1 MSEKNPLVSFL
12 IPIYNAEQY
21 LTESLISHLYQSY
34 ENIEFILVNDGS
46 TDSSREI
53 LEEFAKN
60 DSRIKI
66 VNKKNGG
73 IVSALNEGLS
83 VSTGEFI
90 ARADADDISFI
101 HRIEK
106 QVAAIKNNDKVVL
119 VASSFEVIDEDSEYM
134 YREIMPTR
142 DIDIKRALY
151 LRNII
156 AHGSTLM
163 RASTLKKLGG
173 YSADCGPTEDYELW
187 TRLAAEGGFIGIEE
201 PLYRWRQNRNGI
213 TFTQNT
219 SMQKFTET
227 IKERYWMEKNPQS
240 ISRKD
245 ILKTGSYYLSHGNK
259 YGVDMKNVVYDNIA
273 QLSAKLIR
281 SGRALEGIKQLVAL
295 SSTGRTGLK
304 YSVRRITT
312 IITTRIK
319 NRG

>member
-12 IPIYNAEQY
+12 IPIYNAEHY

-46 TDSSREI
+46 TDSSKEI

-101 HRIEK
+101 HRIKK
-106 QVAAIKNNDKVVL
+106 QVAAIKNNYKAVL

-142 DIDIKRALY
+142 SVDIKRALY

-163 RASTLKKLGG
+163 RTSTLKKLGG

-187 TRLAAEGGFIGIEE
+187 TRLATEGDFIGIEE

-213 TFTQNT
+213 TFTQNS
-219 SMQKFTET
+219 SMQKYTET
-227 IKERYWMEKNPQS
+227 IKDKYWSSVKPRS
-240 ISRKD
+240 ISRKE
-245 ILKTGSYYLSHGNK
+245 IVKTGSYYLAHGNK

-281 SGRALEGIKQLVAL
+281 SGRTLEGIKQLTAL
-295 SSTGRTGLK
+295 SSTGRTGLR
-304 YSVRRITT
+304 YSIRRITT